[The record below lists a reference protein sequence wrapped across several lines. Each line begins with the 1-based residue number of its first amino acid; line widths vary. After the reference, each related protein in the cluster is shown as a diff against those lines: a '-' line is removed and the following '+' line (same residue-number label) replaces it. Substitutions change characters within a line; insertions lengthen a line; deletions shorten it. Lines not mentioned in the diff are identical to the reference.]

1 MMSINRRKRVDTTK
15 RINRTAERL
24 AKTSADSY
32 KIVIDHVVAWQER
45 NVRFAQEI
53 IGVTGREMRHQA
65 ESNRAL
71 TGELVE
77 RAEMKRD
84 AIRTLVGESVDAYTD
99 LLYAPLAYY
108 KQGLRLVESE
118 GAGFPIAGYDEL
130 NVKEIGDRLDG
141 MTAAE
146 IRTVREYEK
155 RNKNRETLI
164 EQFDRKLRAASA

>member
-1 MMSINRRKRVDTTK
+1 
-15 RINRTAERL
+15 
-24 AKTSADSY
+24 
-32 KIVIDHVVAWQER
+32 
-45 NVRFAQEI
+45 VREI
-53 IGVTGREMRHQA
+53 RHQA
-65 ESNRAL
+65 ESNKVL
-71 TGELVE
+71 TQELVE
-77 RAEMKRD
+77 RAETQRD
-84 AIRTLVGESVDAYTD
+84 AFRTLVGESVDAYTD

-118 GAGFPIAGYDEL
+118 GFPIAGYDEL

-164 EQFDRKLRAASA
+164 EQFDRKLRAA

>member
-1 MMSINRRKRVDTTK
+1 MDTAQ

-32 KIVIDHVVAWQER
+32 KMVMDHVVAWQER
-45 NVRFAQEI
+45 NVRFAQEMF
-53 IGVTGREMRHQA
+53 GGTGREIRHQS

-71 TGELVE
+71 TWELVE
-77 RAEMKRD
+77 RAEMQRD
-84 AIRTLVGESVDAYTD
+84 AFRTLVGESVDAYTG

-118 GAGFPIAGYDEL
+118 GFPIAGYDEL

-164 EQFDRKLRAASA
+164 EQFDRKLKAASA